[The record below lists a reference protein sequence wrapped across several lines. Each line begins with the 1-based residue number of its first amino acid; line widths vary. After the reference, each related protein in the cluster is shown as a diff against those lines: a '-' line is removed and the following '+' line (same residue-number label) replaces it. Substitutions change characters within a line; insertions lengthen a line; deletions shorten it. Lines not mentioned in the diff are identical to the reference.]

1 MKTLIFATGN
11 AHKAYEVRKMLEGL
25 DVEVLTLKEAGLDLD
40 IVEDGKTFREN
51 SLIKARA
58 VFAASGKAVLADDS
72 GIEIDAFGGAPGV
85 LSSRFMGEDTPYPV
99 KCAAIL
105 ERMKDV
111 PDEERGADLRCV
123 MSFIYPDENGNETE
137 FVEEGAVY
145 GRIAYAPAGEHG
157 FGYDPIFYLP
167 ELGKTTA
174 ELSDEEKNAL
184 SHRGRALEAVKPHIV
199 RWITEY
205 R

>member
-25 DVEVLTLKEAGLDLD
+25 DVEVLTLKEAGLDID

-72 GIEIDAFGGAPGV
+72 GIEIDAFDGAPGV

-111 PDEERGADLRCV
+111 PEEKRGADFRCV
-123 MSFIYPDENGNETE
+123 MSFIYPDDNGSETE

-145 GRIAYAPAGEHG
+145 GRIAYAPAGKNG

-167 ELGKTTA
+167 DMSRSTA
-174 ELSDEEKNAL
+174 ELSPEEKNAI
-184 SHRGRALEAVKPHIV
+184 SHRGNALRAMRKILIEAGLI
-199 RWITEY
+199 
-205 R
+205 

>member
-11 AHKAYEVRKMLEGL
+11 AHKAYEVKKMLAGL
-25 DVEVLTLKEAGLDLD
+25 PVRVLTLKDAGLDLD
-40 IVEDGKTFREN
+40 IEETGKTFREN

-58 VFAASGKAVLADDS
+58 VYAASKQAVLADDS

-85 LSSRFMGEDTPYPV
+85 YSSRFMGEDTPYPV

-111 PDEERGADLRCV
+111 PDEERGADFRCV
-123 MSFIYPDENGNETE
+123 MSFIAPDAEGRPQE

-145 GRIAYAPAGEHG
+145 GRIARAPAGENG
-157 FGYDPIFYLP
+157 FGYDPVFLLP
-167 ELGKTTA
+167 ERGVTTA
-174 ELSDEEKNAL
+174 ELSDEEKNAI
-184 SHRGRALEAVKPHIV
+184 SHRGLALQAMKPHLV
-199 RWITEY
+199 RWITEE
-205 R
+205 

>member
-11 AHKAYEVRKMLEGL
+11 AHKAYEVKKMLEGL
-25 DVEVLTLKEAGLDLD
+25 DVNVLTLKDAGLDLE
-40 IVEDGKTFREN
+40 IEETGKTFREN

-58 VFAASGKAVLADDS
+58 VYNASKHAVLADDS

-85 LSSRFMGEDTPYPV
+85 YSSRFMGEDTPYPV

-111 PDEERGADLRCV
+111 PDEERGADFRCV
-123 MSFIYPDENGNETE
+123 MSFIAPDAEGRPQE

-145 GRIAYAPAGEHG
+145 GRIARAPAGENG
-157 FGYDPIFYLP
+157 FGYDPVFLLP
-167 ELGKTTA
+167 ERGVTTA
-174 ELSDEEKNAL
+174 ELSDEEKNAI
-184 SHRGRALEAVKPHIV
+184 SHRGLALQAMKPHLV
-199 RWITEY
+199 RWITEE
-205 R
+205 

>member
-11 AHKAYEVRKMLEGL
+11 MNKAREVKEMLKGL
-25 DVEVLTLKEAGLDLD
+25 PVRVLTLHEAGIDLS
-40 IVEDGKTFREN
+40 IVEDGTTFREN

-58 VFAASGKAVLADDS
+58 VFAASGQAVLADDS
-72 GIEIDAFGGAPGV
+72 GLEIDAFEGAPGV
-85 LSSRFMGEDTPYPV
+85 YSSRFMGEDTPYPE

-105 ERMKDV
+105 ERMQDI
-111 PDEERGADLRCV
+111 PDEERGADFRCV
-123 MSFIYPDENGNETE
+123 MSFIYPDDNGNETE

-145 GRIAYAPAGEHG
+145 GRIAHVPAGKNG

-199 RWITEY
+199 RWITEDK
-205 R
+205 